1 VSEQHK
7 GKSEEAGNKTWLM
20 VIAAVVV
27 AAVIGGGIYYY
38 RGGFGGSEPTVAK
51 GDPDVGELMQPGAL
65 PDIVIGN
72 ADAPVTIVEY
82 ASMTCPHC
90 AQFQMVIFPQLKAKY
105 IDTGKAKYM
114 LREFPLDNL
123 AVGAFMLARCAGDD
137 RYYPM
142 VDGLFDTQE
151 TWAVTGPEA
160 KDKLLLIARQAGFS
174 KERFDQC
181 LGDKELFNKIVD
193 TRSRG
198 HDRFAV
204 DSTPTFFVNGK
215 RMKGDHQLKDFDA
228 MFAELGVTAPA
239 ATEAPA
245 ASEPTPPSNETT
257 EPSAAPSATEP
268 PPSSAETPQPST
280 ETTEPSAA
288 PSAAEPLPPS
298 AETPQPS
305 EAPPAADTETNPP
318 ADASPSPESSAP
330 APGSNPDSNP

>member
-1 VSEQHK
+1 MSDQHK

-160 KDKLLLIARQAGFS
+160 KEKLLLIARQAGFS

-181 LGDKELFNKIVD
+181 LGDKVLFNKIVD

-204 DSTPTFFVNGK
+204 NSTPTFFVNGK

-228 MFAELGVTAPA
+228 MFAELGVAAPA

-245 ASEPTPPSNETT
+245 ASEPTPPSNETGDRT
-257 EPSAAPSATEP
+257 ECRSVGCRAITAERGDAATERGP
-268 PPSSAETPQPST
+268 AGCGHRDQSAGGC
-280 ETTEPSAA
+280 EPF
-288 PSAAEPLPPS
+288 
-298 AETPQPS
+298 T
-305 EAPPAADTETNPP
+305 
-318 ADASPSPESSAP
+318 
-330 APGSNPDSNP
+330 

>member
-7 GKSEEAGNKTWLM
+7 GKSEEAGSKTWLM

-27 AAVIGGGIYYY
+27 AAVIGGGVYYY

-51 GDPDVGELMQPGAL
+51 GDPDVSELMQPGAL
-65 PDIVIGN
+65 PDVVIGK

-90 AQFQMVIFPQLKAKY
+90 AQFQTVVFPQLKAKY
-105 IDTGKAKYM
+105 IDSGKAKYM

-123 AVGAFMLARCAGDD
+123 AVGAFMLARCAGED

-142 VDGLFDTQE
+142 VDGLFGTQE
-151 TWAVTGPEA
+151 TWAVPGPEA

-181 LGDKELFNKIVD
+181 LGDKELFNKIVE

-239 ATEAPA
+239 ATEAPS
-245 ASEPTPPSNETT
+245 ASEPM
-257 EPSAAPSATEP
+257 
-268 PPSSAETPQPST
+268 
-280 ETTEPSAA
+280 
-288 PSAAEPLPPS
+288 PPS

-305 EAPPAADTETNPP
+305 AAPSAGERSPSSTETLQPSTETSEPSTPPLASEPTPPSAETPRPSEPPPAAETETNPP
-318 ADASPSPESSAP
+318 AGASPSPEGGMP
-330 APGSNPDSNP
+330 APGSNPESNP